1 MLFERIAH
9 FGVERP
15 LAVAFGA
22 PMREPLLY
30 RDLPGVLDGIRQWTA
45 DQGFLRGDVI
55 GICMQNGAEM
65 ALTLLGAS
73 MHCTLAPLDPAFSA
87 QELKATL
94 QRLGARGLITD
105 ASVTAAGIAAAQLD
119 LPLVA
124 APLLPKGPIG
134 RSKEFSS
141 RGALMTAV
149 APDHVM
155 ILLQTSGTTGLP
167 KRVPLRMTNIGG
179 QARNMA
185 DSMGLTT
192 NDSSLVMMPLFH
204 MHGFSCITTSLW
216 SGGRSICTPGYAPAR
231 FFGWVSELRPTWYSA
246 VPTVHADILSVLARQ
261 PDKTKG
267 HGLKFVRSLSA
278 ALPDE
283 VRKGTEQL
291 LGVAVVE
298 HYGLSEALSPLTI
311 KEATSAPGSVGK
323 PYRCEMRIADENGN
337 PVPNGVEGE
346 VTVAGDVVIKG
357 YQEDDGVNTSSFFGN
372 RLRTGDL
379 GKLDANGNLYITGR
393 IKEIINRG
401 GEKISPHEVES
412 LVAMYPGM
420 AQVAVFGI
428 PHATLGEDVAM
439 AYTTNGQAPVEADLR
454 RWLQERLAPHKIPK
468 RFVRVEDLPKTPTGK
483 VKRAQLAVLLGLDGH
498 KDVQPERHSSAI
510 EQYEEAGAAQ
520 GTDFTLAGARPE
532 QLPAKHLEKSIAM
545 LWAQVLKKERI
556 LLDDDFFA
564 LGGDSLNGVRLCGQ
578 LKDLHGYDVTL
589 ASLFRAPTL
598 RQFVSELGKQG
609 RQARWTNL
617 APIRTQGSLT
627 PFVCVHGDEGNYN
640 LPRYLSADRPFIGF
654 LHQGEDGHGMKYKSI
669 PAIAQHYVDELT
681 AALPQGPYILAGFS
695 MGGIIAFEMAQILRT
710 MGLPVALLAILD
722 TRGPKFHW
730 WRYAPKTKVAD
741 AKGTVLRPRCE
752 AFLRRGEAIPY
763 SLRNFYIINTYR
775 RAMARYKAKPYY
787 GDVLLVRSS
796 QRTGK
801 EPAGWNGLFSGRVF
815 FEISE
820 GEHLTMLREPNVREL
835 AGLLE
840 KQLAGKGL

>member
-1 MLFERIAH
+1 MLFERIAQH
-9 FGVERP
+9 AAERP
-15 LAVAFGA
+15 LAIAVGA
-22 PMREPLLY
+22 PLREPLLY
-30 RDLPGVLDGIRQWTA
+30 RDMPSVLDGVRQWTA

-55 GICMQNGAEM
+55 GLCMQSGPEM
-65 ALTLLGAS
+65 ALTLLGSS
-73 MHCTLAPLDPAFSA
+73 MHCTVAPLDPAFSA
-87 QELKATL
+87 QELKASL

-105 ASVTAAGIAAAQLD
+105 ASMTAANIAAAQLD
-119 LPLVA
+119 LPSVA
-124 APLLPKGPIG
+124 APLLSKGPIG
-134 RSKEFSS
+134 RSKEFAS
-141 RGALMTAV
+141 RSALMSPV
-149 APDHVM
+149 PPDHVM

-167 KRVPLRMTNIGG
+167 KRVPLRMANIGG

-185 DSMGLTT
+185 DSMGLSTT
-192 NDSSLVMMPLFH
+192 DSSLVMMPLFH
-204 MHGFSCITTSLW
+204 MHGFSCITASLW
-216 SGGRSICTPGYAPAR
+216 SGGRSICTPGYAPSR
-231 FFGWVSELRPTWYSA
+231 FFGWVAELRPTWYSA

-261 PDKTKG
+261 PDKAMG

-283 VRKGTEQL
+283 VRNGTEQL

-323 PYRCEMRIADENGN
+323 PYRCELRITDENGN
-337 PVPNGVEGE
+337 PMPSGTEGE
-346 VTVAGDVVIKG
+346 VTVAGEVVIRA
-357 YQEDDGVNTSSFFGN
+357 YQEDEGVNTASFFGN

-379 GKLDANGNLYITGR
+379 GKLDTNGNLYITGR

-412 LVAMYPGM
+412 LIALYPGVGT
-420 AQVAVFGI
+420 VAVFGI

-439 AYTTNGQAPVEADLR
+439 AYTGNGHGLVEVDLR

-468 RFVRVEDLPKTPTGK
+468 RFVRVDELPKTATGK
-483 VKRAQLAVLLGLDGH
+483 VKRAQLAVLLGSVGQQGSQH
-498 KDVQPERHSSAI
+498 GRHSSAA

-520 GTDFTLAGARPE
+520 GNDFTLAGARPE

-545 LWAQVLKKERI
+545 LWAQLLKKERI
-556 LLDDDFFA
+556 LMDDDFFA
-564 LGGDSLNGVRLCGQ
+564 LGGDSLTGVRLCAQ
-578 LKDLHGYDVTL
+578 IKDLHGYDITL
-589 ASLFRAPTL
+589 ASLFRSPTL

-617 APIRTQGSLT
+617 APIRTHGSGT

-681 AALPQGPYILAGFS
+681 AALPQGPYVLAGFS
-695 MGGIIAFEMAQILRT
+695 MGGIIAFEMAHILRG
-710 MGLPVALLAILD
+710 MGLPVALLTIID

-730 WRYAPKTKVAD
+730 WRYASKTKVAD

-752 AFLRRGEAIPY
+752 AYLRRGEAIPY

-775 RAMARYKAKPYY
+775 RAMARYRPKTYH
-787 GDVLLVRSS
+787 GDVLLIRSS

-801 EPAGWNGLFSGRVF
+801 EPTGWNGLFSGRVF